1 MANRC
6 PVPSVPSGW
15 SRSTRKEPAGVESR
29 WRRRR
34 RSTGS
39 EARYCPFVPLRSI
52 PQPVSCSCWTA
63 RPNGET
69 VAGTQLPGRKEQR
82 IPLKMF
88 VKLSSPDSPSAE
100 IAPTIDISCHG
111 ARLVTRRSW
120 RPEEQLSVRSIR
132 GNLYSR
138 ARVVHCQ
145 PHKDNS
151 FVIGIQMYYPT
162 GDWTSAEVSKTT

>member
-1 MANRC
+1 MMAGN
-6 PVPSVPSGW
+6 
-15 SRSTRKEPAGVESR
+15 
-29 WRRRR
+29 
-34 RSTGS
+34 
-39 EARYCPFVPLRSI
+39 
-52 PQPVSCSCWTA
+52 
-63 RPNGET
+63 
-69 VAGTQLPGRKEQR
+69 QLPGRKEQR

-162 GDWTSAEVSKTT
+162 GDWTSAEVTKTT